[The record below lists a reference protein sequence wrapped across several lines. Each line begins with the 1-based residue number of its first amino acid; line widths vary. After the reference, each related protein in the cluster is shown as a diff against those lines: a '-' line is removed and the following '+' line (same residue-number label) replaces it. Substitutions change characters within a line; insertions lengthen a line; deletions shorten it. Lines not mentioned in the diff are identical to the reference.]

1 MATQSQIEANRRNA
15 QKSSGPRSAEG
26 KAVSCLNALKS
37 GIDAQ
42 THVIRGEDPEAL
54 EELALEYHHRF
65 NPATPEQ
72 RMMVDEMI
80 HSEWLLR
87 RFRKVEAELWTFRLR
102 KSYKPDRRN
111 PLGDIYNRSVEVF
124 GRLQRRIDSIERTYR
139 RSLQELRRLQSE
151 PAPSPEPPQPAPS
164 ARGPRNTFV
173 ENISD
178 RNCESM
184 LPQQLTSRIGFVPSS
199 FSRTRRWK
207 AKAAATRLTPAA

>member
-1 MATQSQIEANRRNA
+1 MATQLQIEANRRNA
-15 QKSSGPRSAEG
+15 QRPTGPRSAEG
-26 KAVSCLNALKS
+26 KSVSRLNALKC

-42 THVIRGEDPEAL
+42 THVIPGEDPEAL

-102 KSYKPDRRN
+102 KSYKPDRKN

-151 PAPSPEPPQPAPS
+151 PAPTPDGPQPAPP
-164 ARGPRNTFV
+164 APRETPV
-173 ENISD
+173 ENGAG
-178 RNCESM
+178 RNCEAFSN
-184 LPQQLTSRIGFVPSS
+184 QQLTSPIGFVPPNLSHA
-199 FSRTRRWK
+199 RRWK
-207 AKAAATRLTPAA
+207 AETAATGLGMAA